1 MEMGVH
7 DSMQQ
12 LSKQLHD
19 IVKPMLI
26 NEIPKAWEEE
36 HFHHSQLEVSAN
48 SLPRIQPC

>member
-1 MEMGVH
+1 MAKPILLVVCQQMEMGVH

-26 NEIPKAWEEE
+26 NEIQKA
-36 HFHHSQLEVSAN
+36 
-48 SLPRIQPC
+48 